1 MKVRLSNKSIFK
13 VSNKRGWIL
22 FSGQGL
28 QKSSSVILE
37 EQSIPFCSCL
47 SYEWQDIDTVV
58 NYLMSIYIDV
68 SYETLKSDAI
78 NFYYSL
84 AKLNMVETKED
95 HELQLNPTEFLI
107 EERELTGDIQDF
119 IGLRSV
125 HIELTN
131 RCNERCVH
139 CYIPH
144 QEKVKDMDDVTLNK
158 ILEEIES
165 SSSVLSI
172 SVSGGEPMLHPRFIE
187 VVKRLQAKQILLTI
201 FTNLTV
207 MTDDMLELFKR
218 PLTKVQVS
226 LYSMNANVHD
236 KVTTISGSFNRTF
249 NNIKKLLN
257 NGVNIEIACPL
268 MDVNISDNVDV
279 YKWCL
284 ENNIHCKQ
292 DADIMAECDFCTSN
306 LSHRPNNETLKNM
319 FKKTLAE
326 KSVNINIEDVKREYN
341 PETIVCGVGL
351 NSVSVSA
358 NGDVCPCPSWA
369 YICGNVKDNTLS
381 DILLK
386 SPAFTKIR
394 NIKRSDFKKCN
405 DCGER
410 AFCQICFAKNA
421 NENHGDYMKIT
432 DHNCE
437 ITRLYYEAL
446 QEYCSEH

>member
-13 VSNKRGWIL
+13 VFNKRGWII

-28 QKSSSVILE
+28 QESSSVILE

-58 NYLMSIYIDV
+58 NYLMSIYVDV

-107 EERELTGDIQDF
+107 EERELTGDIKDF

-144 QEKVKDMDDVTLNK
+144 QEKIKDMDDMTLNK
-158 ILEEIES
+158 ILDEIES

-187 VVKRLQAKQILLTI
+187 VVKRLQSKPILLTI

-279 YKWCL
+279 YK
-284 ENNIHCKQ
+284 
-292 DADIMAECDFCTSN
+292 
-306 LSHRPNNETLKNM
+306 
-319 FKKTLAE
+319 
-326 KSVNINIEDVKREYN
+326 
-341 PETIVCGVGL
+341 
-351 NSVSVSA
+351 
-358 NGDVCPCPSWA
+358 
-369 YICGNVKDNTLS
+369 
-381 DILLK
+381 
-386 SPAFTKIR
+386 
-394 NIKRSDFKKCN
+394 
-405 DCGER
+405 
-410 AFCQICFAKNA
+410 
-421 NENHGDYMKIT
+421 
-432 DHNCE
+432 
-437 ITRLYYEAL
+437 
-446 QEYCSEH
+446 